1 MQHFLIMKLLATA
14 HSKNQT
20 LREKGTESGGSF
32 EKMAEL
38 PKVEPAVGS
47 AFLFYKLKNNS
58 IGERKPKYFKELP
71 W

>member
-1 MQHFLIMKLLATA
+1 LIIFKQLGSLDKANLSVRRGA
-14 HSKNQT
+14 
-20 LREKGTESGGSF
+20 ESGGSF

>member
-1 MQHFLIMKLLATA
+1 VRGGA
-14 HSKNQT
+14 
-20 LREKGTESGGSF
+20 ESGGSF

-38 PKVEPAVGS
+38 PKVEPGVGS